1 MLWRM
6 TPRKAAVFALLA
18 LAAIGC
24 NSECAELSLDECA
37 DSKGC
42 GVLSA
47 GKIIEGCASKW
58 IPVAC
63 TSSRDCDGS
72 VTVARDPKGDEWL
85 FGSTCVPDGWM
96 TLPTGGDTPQ
106 CE

>member
-1 MLWRM
+1 MRGQL
-6 TPRKAAVFALLA
+6 
-18 LAAIGC
+18 
-24 NSECAELSLDECA
+24 
-37 DSKGC
+37 GC
-42 GVLSA
+42 GVLRA

-58 IPVAC
+58 VPVAC

-72 VTVARDPKGDEWL
+72 LTVARDPKGDEWL

-96 TLPTGGDTPQ
+96 TLPAGGETPQ